1 MKSKKILLPLLILLC
16 SFSLNAQINWLTDF
30 SEASRIA
37 TETGKPM
44 LLDFTASWCGPCK
57 KMDQEFWIR
66 ADVGDL
72 SKQFICVKVDS
83 DNNIELRKQY
93 KVNALPNIIL
103 TDSAGNTIDS
113 NKGYGKNTDRTII
126 AKMKAVLVR
135 YKPETQIIASVE
147 SDSNDLHSLAKLAKG
162 YQQKKSYQ
170 KSAEIFERI
179 LRLESDPI
187 QREIV
192 LLNIGYDYLRARQFE
207 KAIEMFEILQNEFP
221 KGVQLELAVY
231 GEFLAFEKKNQ
242 FPEAQR
248 SFEKLKARFPNS
260 VLIKQAEQL
269 LPQNNKDQTK
279 QR

>member
-1 MKSKKILLPLLILLC
+1 MKSKKILLPLLILLF

-44 LLDFTASWCGPCK
+44 LLDFTASWCGPCR

-72 SKQFICVKVDS
+72 SKQFICVKIDA
-83 DNNIELRKQY
+83 DNNSELKRQY
-93 KVNALPNIIL
+93 SVSALPYIIL
-103 TDSAGNTIDS
+103 TDPAGNTIDS
-113 NKGYGKNTDRTII
+113 NKGFGKYTDKTII
-126 AKMKAVLVR
+126 AKINLVLGK
-135 YKPETQIIASVE
+135 YKPSNQIIASVE
-147 SDSNDLHSLAKLAKG
+147 TDSNDLAALAKLAKG
-162 YQQKKSYQ
+162 YQQKKSYL

-179 LRLESDPI
+179 LRLESDPT
-187 QREIV
+187 QREVV

-207 KAIEMFEILQNEFP
+207 KAIEMFGILQNEFP

-242 FPEAQR
+242 FSEAQR
-248 SFEKLKARFPNS
+248 SFEKLKTGFPNPG
-260 VLIKQAEQL
+260 LINQAEQL
-269 LPQNNKDQTK
+269 MPQNNREITK